1 MRQKRRRP
9 EKPKVRRS
17 LELQITELG
26 AQGDGIASGPDG
38 PVYVPRSVT
47 GDEGVAEVVGNR
59 ATSFARTAD
68 GPDRREAPC
77 PHFEECGGCALQHL
91 SEEAYRTHKTSV
103 FEKTFRTA
111 GLDLPSVKAIWGE
124 KASRRRTTFR
134 ARGRG
139 KGAILGYQKAGSHKL
154 TPINQC
160 LILTKGLGEALPN
173 IRQLASSILEP
184 GDEAVIAVTD
194 YENGLDVS
202 IRLDADLYEERRF
215 KILAEL
221 GAAAEAFDI
230 SRITVNEEPALVVRA
245 PTISFGGVVVCPPH
259 DAFLQPGAKS
269 EDVLRNLVIE
279 NRPMIEGGHAVDLF
293 SGCGTFSLP
302 LAHHF
307 DVIAYESETPHVLAL
322 EQAAK
327 TAALMNIKTV
337 RRDLFREPL
346 GDLELR
352 KIDYA
357 VLNPPRAG
365 AKTQVEELAKSKVS
379 AITYISCNPG
389 TLARDAVILRDGGY
403 SMTSMTLLDQFV
415 YSAHSECVATFAR
428 PAS

>member
-1 MRQKRRRP
+1 M
-9 EKPKVRRS
+9 RRS
-17 LELQITELG
+17 LDLQITELG

-38 PVYVPRSVT
+38 PVYVPRSVV
-47 GDEGVAEVVGNR
+47 GDEGLAEVVGNR
-59 ATSFARTAD
+59 AESFARAVD
-68 GPDRREAPC
+68 GPDRRAAPC
-77 PHFEECGGCALQHL
+77 PHFEECGGCPLQHL
-91 SEEAYRTHKTSV
+91 SEEAYRTHKISV

-111 GLDLPSVKAIWGE
+111 GLELPPVTVVWGQE
-124 KASRRRTTFR
+124 ASRRRTTFK

-139 KGAILGYQKAGSHKL
+139 KGAILGYQKAGSHQL
-154 TPINQC
+154 TPIDQC

-184 GDEAVIAVTD
+184 GDEATLAVTE
-194 YENGLDVS
+194 YENGLDIS
-202 IRLDADLYEERRF
+202 ISMDSDLYEDRRF

-221 GAAAEAFDI
+221 GAVAEAFDI
-230 SRITVNEEPALVVRA
+230 SRITVNDEPALVVRA
-245 PTISFGGVVVCPPH
+245 PTISFGGVVVLPPH
-259 DAFLQPGAKS
+259 DAFLQPGVES
-269 EDVLRNLVIE
+269 EEVLRNLVVE
-279 NRPMIEGGHAVDLF
+279 NRPMVEGGRAVDLF

-302 LAHHF
+302 LVHHF
-307 DVIAYESETPHVLAL
+307 DVIAYESETPQVLAL

-365 AKTQVEELAKSKVS
+365 ARAQVEELAKSKVS

-403 SMTSMTLLDQFV
+403 EMTTMTLLDQFA
-415 YSAHSECVATFAR
+415 YSAHSECVATFKR
-428 PAS
+428 PSA